1 MKEGGPACV
10 MQEACLWRAVDPT
23 ACRICMTL
31 HDACTARLE
40 RGTTL
45 LVRIRVHTRKIL
57 RSPAAC
63 IGAAAQSYCL
73 TGSQHI
79 PAILPCALYPAPPSV
94 LALLPPA
101 LPIALSHPALHSS
114 PPAPLPPLTQLLDY
128 KHNHPQLIEN
138 CAGMLI
144 KVFSNVLEHP
154 LEDKY
159 KQVWNVCVEEK
170 YKQVWTW
177 QVDKQVW
184 AGVCAEGVHE
194 KISLC

>member
-1 MKEGGPACV
+1 M
-10 MQEACLWRAVDPT
+10 
-23 ACRICMTL
+23 L
-31 HDACTARLE
+31 HAP
-40 RGTTL
+40 
-45 LVRIRVHTRKIL
+45 H
-57 RSPAAC
+57 AAC
-63 IGAAAQSYCL
+63 IGAAVQSYCII
-73 TGSQHI
+73 GSTI
-79 PAILPCALYPAPPSV
+79 YRYPTTILPLPSILCVPPSA
-94 LALLPPA
+94 LALCAPAHYTLPPCPPF
-101 LPIALSHPALHSS
+101 LP
-114 PPAPLPPLTQLLDY
+114 PLPPLTQLLDY

-184 AGVCAEGVHE
+184 AEV
-194 KISLC
+194 